1 MTTPRPTDPSG
12 FSEMKPTPEPQQSL
26 LPRQAASDTRSAF
39 CLLLTR
45 SPILPAPMCG
55 ISDRAWRILAREQ
68 GCHLVFTQMVSSEAL
83 IHDHRKTW
91 DLLDLKGEEGPVAV
105 QLFGCKPEDLAQT
118 ARMLEEAGAD
128 VVDFNMGCPARKI
141 VKTQGGSSLLREPV
155 RVREILRAMRRALQ
169 GPFTVKIRA
178 GWNRLGDEAFTIAR
192 IAEDEGV
199 DAITLHARTREQ
211 GFKGQADWSII
222 AALKQRVRIPVIG
235 NGDVR
240 TAADAQRM
248 IRETGCDGV
257 MIGRGIIGNFWLL
270 GRAVAC
276 LRGEPEPPEP
286 TLRERLA
293 LMRRH
298 AGLMAGRRGTP
309 RGLIEFR
316 KHAVQYLR
324 GIRGSHAVKLS
335 LMQVRTLDELEQA
348 LANAL
353 ERDGEEGFDLP
364 DPTPGAGKTADAEL
378 DEMDAA
384 SDSETQ

>member
-1 MTTPRPTDPSG
+1 MPSPDDPAG
-12 FSEMKPTPEPQQSL
+12 LSEMTQPPEPPYTPPPRQSADTVAAFRSL
-26 LPRQAASDTRSAF
+26 LADAPV
-39 CLLLTR
+39 
-45 SPILPAPMCG
+45 LPAPMCG

-68 GCHLVFTQMVSSEAL
+68 GCQLVYTQMVSSEAL
-83 IHDHRKTW
+83 LHDHRKTW
-91 DLLDLKGEEGPVAV
+91 DLLNLKDEEGPVAV
-105 QLFGCKPEDLAQT
+105 QLFGCKPDDLADT

-192 IAEDEGV
+192 IAEEEGV

-222 AALKQRVRIPVIG
+222 AALKQRSRIPVIG

-240 TAADAQRM
+240 TADDARRM
-248 IRETGCDGV
+248 IRETGCDAV

-270 GRAVAC
+270 GQALAR
-276 LRGEPEPPEP
+276 LRGKPEPPAP
-286 TLRERLA
+286 SLSERLA
-293 LMRRH
+293 MMRRH
-298 AGLMAGRRGTP
+298 AGLMAERRGIP

-335 LMQVRTLDELEQA
+335 LMQVRTLDELDQA
-348 LANAL
+348 LATAL
-353 ERDGEEGFDLP
+353 ERAGADGFDLP
-364 DPTPGAGKTADAEL
+364 EPPPTAGNTTDAEL
-378 DEMDAA
+378 DEMNAVPDP
-384 SDSETQ
+384 ETD